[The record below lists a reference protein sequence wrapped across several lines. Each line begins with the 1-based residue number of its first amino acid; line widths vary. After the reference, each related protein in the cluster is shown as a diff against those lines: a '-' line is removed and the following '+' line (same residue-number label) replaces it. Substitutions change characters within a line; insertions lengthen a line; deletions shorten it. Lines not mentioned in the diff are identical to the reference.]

1 MTKNHFSQITALVMG
16 FLVTFSG
23 QAFSFSSN
31 NRELIHQNRLV
42 NSELQS
48 QDKISVAVAVGVAVK
63 VLNRAVSVVN
73 TVAKSVPLNIPSKY
87 RDIVLP
93 RLLEAQ
99 QSMAKAESSA
109 YQGDNAQVAT
119 ALSQAVSTMGEAT
132 AYARGDA
139 GSVRVITEAIAKAN
153 QAIAIAQAHTK

>member
-1 MTKNHFSQITALVMG
+1 MTKNRFSQITALVMG

-31 NRELIHQNRLV
+31 NRELIHRNRLV

-87 RDIVLP
+87 RDCLTQAF
-93 RLLEAQ
+93 R
-99 QSMAKAESSA
+99 SSTIN
-109 YQGDNAQVAT
+109 G
-119 ALSQAVSTMGEAT
+119 
-132 AYARGDA
+132 
-139 GSVRVITEAIAKAN
+139 
-153 QAIAIAQAHTK
+153 